1 MNRVLSFVCAAALV
15 ALTACEDV
23 PAPYEINSNGGNTNT
38 TTLLSETFSSSLGK
52 FTNITTEGSV
62 AWANSYSCATATGY
76 DSSTKKTTDGVA
88 YLVSPSIDLT
98 EVDTA
103 NVTYDYILRYVR
115 KQDYQK
121 LMIAEDFTP
130 SSANTAEQA
139 WEDLITTHTEGSDYT
154 TFSSAAVNIPAKYMG
169 KKIRLALYFKCET
182 NSSTWEVKNF
192 KVSKGL
198 AEENTTPD
206 EPSGEDK
213 LPYSSTSLSEFTAV
227 TVKGTAWSAGSKYAK
242 ATGYDSNTK
251 ATTETEA
258 WYVSP
263 AINTTA
269 SSDEKAYLDFD
280 YVIRYLKSG
289 NINDLHKVLIS
300 TDYDGDVAKATWT
313 NLNFNAKESET
324 QDWTFYA
331 AESMEIPTEFMNQE
345 KVYIAFRFECSS
357 SNSTTWELQNLSIHQ
372 GKKESG
378 DSGDSG
384 DVQPQ
389 GDNLLGNG
397 DFETWNG
404 STPANWK
411 STTSASS
418 ATISQSNDAHG
429 GNYAALV
436 TGSSSANKRLA
447 YKEITLK
454 AGTYT
459 FKFYTKA
466 ATADGGSVRPGYATV
481 TDGKISS
488 TGYTYGDYTND
499 LNSSTWT
506 EVSYEFTLASQ
517 TTLNLV
523 IMNPKKP
530 GANIFVDDAQ
540 LTTADGGLVDG
551 GDSDDSGDKGDASET
566 ETGKYSIDFT
576 KSTTGWT
583 INDIDLGS
591 LSYVWKQNT
600 TYGMKAS
607 AFANN
612 TNNAAEATFV
622 SPKIVLPVRAQLTI
636 NHALNF
642 LSGNNRADYVTV
654 KLLFESG
661 KTETLELSQWPAGT
675 DYTYIDS
682 QVSLA
687 DHAGE
692 TVQIVFHYKSTTS
705 CAPTWEIKTLT
716 IN

>member
-23 PAPYEINSNGGNTNT
+23 PAPYEINSEGGNT

-52 FTNITTEGSV
+52 FTNVTTEGSV

-98 EVDTA
+98 KVDTA

-115 KQDYQK
+115 NQGYQK

-139 WEDLITTHTEGSDYT
+139 WEDLITTHTEGSDFN

-169 KKIRLALYFKCET
+169 KKIRLALYFKCEI

-198 AEENTTPD
+198 AEETTSPD
-206 EPSGEDK
+206 KPSGEAK

-242 ATGYDSNTK
+242 ATGYDSGTK
-251 ATTETEA
+251 NTTETEA

-263 AINTTA
+263 AINTTV

-280 YVIRYLKSG
+280 YVIRYLKSD

-313 NLNFNAKESET
+313 NLNFNAKESKT

-331 AESMEIPTEFMNQE
+331 AESMEIPTEFMNKE

-357 SNSTTWELQNLSIHQ
+357 SNSTTWELQSLSIHQ
-372 GKKESG
+372 GKKES
-378 DSGDSG
+378 DDSG
-384 DVQPQ
+384 DVKPQ

-418 ATISQSNDAHG
+418 ATVSQSNDAHG

-436 TGSSSANKRLA
+436 AGSSSANKRLA

-506 EVSYEFTLASQ
+506 EVSYEFNLASQ
-517 TTLNLV
+517 TTVNLV

-530 GANIFVDDAQ
+530 GANILIDDAQ
-540 LTTADGGLVDG
+540 LTTADGGLVNGSDS
-551 GDSDDSGDKGDASET
+551 GDKEDSGDKGDASEII
-566 ETGKYSIDFT
+566 EGRYSIDFT
-576 KSTTGWT
+576 QSTTGWT
-583 INDIDLGS
+583 INNIDLGS
-591 LSYVWKQNT
+591 LKYVWKQDPK
-600 TYGMKAS
+600 YGIKAS
-607 AFANN
+607 AY
-612 TNNAAEATFV
+612 TDSINNAAEATFV
-622 SPKIVLPVRAQLTI
+622 SPKIKLPNRARLTLS
-636 NHALNF
+636 HALNF
-642 LSGNNRADYVTV
+642 LYGNNREDYVTV
-654 KLLFESG
+654 DLLFESG
-661 KTETLELSQWPAGT
+661 KTEIVEISKWPAGT
-675 DYTYIDS
+675 DYTYVDA
-682 QVSLA
+682 VADLA
-687 DHAGE
+687 NHAGK
-692 TVQIVFHYKSTTS
+692 TVQIVFHYKSTAS
-705 CAPTWEIKTLT
+705 CALTWEIKNLT
-716 IN
+716 IK

>member
-62 AWANSYSCATATGY
+62 AWANSYSCATATGHQKNQP
-76 DSSTKKTTDGVA
+76 TLEGTA

-98 EVDTA
+98 EVDSA
-103 NVTYDYILRYVR
+103 YVSYDYVLCYF
-115 KQDYQK
+115 QGQEFQK
-121 LMIAEDFTP
+121 LLIAEDFTP
-130 SSANTAEQA
+130 SSANTASQA
-139 WEDLITTHTEGSDYT
+139 WEELITYHTSSTDFN

-198 AEENTTPD
+198 AEETTTPD
-206 EPSGEDK
+206 EPSGDAK

-242 ATGYDSNTK
+242 ATGYDSKTE

-263 AINTTA
+263 AINTTV

-289 NINDLHKVLIS
+289 DINDLHKVLIS

-331 AESMEIPTEFMNQE
+331 AESMEIPAEFMNQE

-357 SNSTTWELQNLSIHQ
+357 SNSTTWDLQNLSIHQ
-372 GKKESG
+372 GKKE
-378 DSGDSG
+378 SGDSG

-488 TGYTYGDYTND
+488 TGYTYGGYTND

-517 TTLNLV
+517 TKVNLV

-622 SPKIVLPVRAQLTI
+622 SPKIVLSSKAQLAI
-636 NHALNF
+636 NHAFNYLN
-642 LSGNNRADYVTV
+642 GNNREDYMTV
-654 KLLFESG
+654 ELLLESG
-661 KTETLELSQWPAGT
+661 KTETLELSQWPEDNKKFNYVDA
-675 DYTYIDS
+675 
-682 QVSLA
+682 VA
-687 DHAGE
+687 DLTNHAGE